1 MLTLKRIFLAGVSLL
16 TVLTLL
22 AGCATPTPEV
32 VERVVTQVV
41 KETVVVEGTPQVVE
55 KEVTKVVKETVE
67 VEKQVEVVVTATPAV
82 GPQEGGTLVIGL
94 ASEIMTLDP
103 ADYRERTTET
113 VIRNMFDGLVTRTT
127 DGRVVQELAESATL
141 VDDTTWEFVL
151 KQGVTFHNGE
161 ALTAEDV
168 KFTFDRI
175 ISENG
180 IDYPE
185 AHTSPRKGLISPLE
199 SVEIVDD
206 YTVRLHLSAP
216 WPVAMQMFVH
226 QQIIPKD
233 YFEEVGNEGFVKAP
247 VGCGPFK
254 FVEGTLSDQIV
265 VERFDDY
272 YGGAD
277 ELPPV
282 GPPRLDRVIF
292 KMLPE
297 ASTRVAALRA
307 GEVNIIQSV
316 PSHMIPLLATDPNV
330 RVVSGPSTRP
340 AWMEM
345 NVSQPPFDDVRV
357 RLAINYAIDAETIVE
372 TVLGGLGIVIPGP
385 LSPYNNFADPT
396 LEPYGYDPDKALE
409 LLAEAGWTDSD
420 DDGFLDKNGEKF
432 SFVIDTRPSNK
443 ANAEA
448 VVGQLQDLSI
458 DATVRVW
465 GDYSVLKPLLLGCER
480 TAFVGDWGDSAF
492 DPVGHFEAKWHT
504 QVEGTGNGRGNFSC
518 YSNPRVDELIAA
530 GEVEPDVERRHE
542 IYNEAQQI
550 VYEEVPAAFLFLPDT
565 IEACTANVQ
574 NWTVSADG
582 RLNMHDVWLSQ

>member
-1 MLTLKRIFLAGVSLL
+1 MLTLKRTLVVSASLL
-16 TVLTLL
+16 MVLALL
-22 AGCATPTPEV
+22 AGCAAPTPEV
-32 VERVVTQVV
+32 VEKVVEKVVTQVV
-41 KETVVVEGTPQVVE
+41 KETVE
-55 KEVTKVVKETVE
+55 VE
-67 VEKQVEVVVTATPAV
+67 VEKVVTATPLA
-82 GPQEGGTLVIGL
+82 GPQQGGTLVVGL
-94 ASEIMTLDP
+94 AAEIMTLDP
-103 ADYRERTTET
+103 ADHRERTTET

-127 DGRVVQELAESATL
+127 DGRVVLELAESATL

-151 KQGVTFHNGE
+151 KEGVTFHNGE

-180 IDYPE
+180 IDYPDP
-185 AHTSPRKGLISPLE
+185 HTSPRKGLVSPLE

-226 QQIIPKD
+226 QQILPKD
-233 YFEEVGNEGFVKAP
+233 YFEEVGNEGFIKAP

-254 FVEGTLSDQIV
+254 FVEGSLGDQIV

-282 GPPRLDRVIF
+282 GPPLLDRVIF
-292 KMLPE
+292 KVLPE

-307 GEVNIIQSV
+307 GEVNIIQQV

-340 AWMEM
+340 TWMEM
-345 NVSQPPFDDVRV
+345 NVNKPPFDDARV
-357 RLAINYAIDAETIVE
+357 RLAMNYAVDADTIVE
-372 TVLGGLGIVIPGP
+372 TVLGGLGIVIPGS
-385 LSPYNNFADPT
+385 LSPYNNFADTT
-396 LEPYGYDPDKALE
+396 LKPYGYDPDKALE

-420 DDGFLDKNGEKF
+420 GDGFLDKDGEKLA
-432 SFVIDTRPSNK
+432 FVVDVRPSDK
-443 ANAEA
+443 TNAEA
-448 VVGQLQDLSI
+448 VAGQLQELGI

-465 GDYSVLKPLLLGCER
+465 GDYNVLRPLLLDGER
-480 TAFVGDWGDSAF
+480 TAFVGGWGDSAF
-492 DPVGHFEAKWHT
+492 DPVGHFEAKWHSL
-504 QVEGTGNGRGNFSC
+504 VEGTGNGRGNFSG
-518 YSNPRVDELIAA
+518 YNNPRVDELIEA
-530 GEVEPDVERRHE
+530 GEVEPDVEKRHE
-542 IYNEAQQI
+542 LYDEAQQI
-550 VYEEVPAAFLFLPDT
+550 VYAEVPAVFLFLPDT
-565 IEACTANVQ
+565 IEASTANVQ

-582 RLNMHDVWLSQ
+582 RLNLHDVWLTQ

>member
-1 MLTLKRIFLAGVSLL
+1 MLTRKRTVLVGVSLL
-16 TVLTLL
+16 AALALL
-22 AGCATPTPEV
+22 VGCATPTPEV
-32 VERVVTQVV
+32 VEKVVEKVVTQVV
-41 KETVVVEGTPQVVE
+41 KETVIVEGTPQIVE
-55 KEVTKVVKETVE
+55 K
-67 VEKQVEVVVTATPAV
+67 VVTATPV
-82 GPQEGGTLVIGL
+82 TGPQKGGTLVIGL
-94 ASEIMTLDP
+94 SSEIMTLDP

-113 VIRNMFDGLVTRTT
+113 VMRNMFDGLVTRTT
-127 DGRVVQELAESATL
+127 DGRVVLELAESAEL

-151 KQGVTFHNGE
+151 KKGVTFHNGE

-185 AHTSPRKGLISPLE
+185 PHTSPRKGLISPLG

-206 YTVRLHLSAP
+206 DTVRLHLSAP

-226 QQIIPKD
+226 QQILPKD
-233 YFEEVGNEGFVKAP
+233 YFEEVGNEAFIKAP

-254 FVEGTLSDQIV
+254 FVEGSLSDQIV

-272 YGGAD
+272 YGGAE

-282 GPPRLDRVIF
+282 GPPLLDRVIF
-292 KMLPE
+292 RMLPE

-345 NVSQPPFDDVRV
+345 NVNIPPFDDARV
-357 RLAINYAIDAETIVE
+357 RLAMNYAVDADTIVE
-372 TVLGGLGIVIPGP
+372 TVLGGLGIVIPGS

-409 LLAEAGWTDSD
+409 LLGEAGWADSD
-420 DDGFLDKNGEKF
+420 GDGFLDKDGEKF
-432 SFVIDTRPSNK
+432 SFVIDVRPSNK
-443 ANAEA
+443 TNAEA
-448 VVGQLQDLSI
+448 VGGQLQELGI

-465 GDYSVLKPLLLGCER
+465 GDYSVLKPLLLGGER
-480 TAFVGDWGDSAF
+480 TAYVGDWGDSAF

-504 QVEGTGNGRGNFSC
+504 QVEGTGNGRGNFSS
-518 YSNPRVDELIAA
+518 YSNPRVDELIEV
-530 GEVEPDVERRHE
+530 GEVEPNVEKRHE
-542 IYNEAQQI
+542 IYDEAQQI
-550 VYEEVPAAFLFLPDT
+550 VYREVPAVFLFLPDT
-565 IEACTANVQ
+565 IEACTGNVQ